1 MGKDQPCLS
10 SAKIRGTLLVGTEN
24 GLSLLGS
31 IAVVAVVVVGNGLEF
46 ARRAFVHPSD
56 SEHIALGEVVSGSDP
71 AVVGVR
77 DL

>member
-10 SAKIRGTLLVGTEN
+10 SAKIRGTLLVGTKN

-31 IAVVAVVVVGNGLEF
+31 IAVVAVVVVGNGLKF
-46 ARRAFVHPSD
+46 ARRALVHPSD